1 MDRKDPW
8 PERAMGESL
17 LSALLHSS
25 PVSSTIK
32 SKNRRKNR
40 RVLPVRQAASRFRN
54 EQRRQ
59 LC

>member
-1 MDRKDPW
+1 MDLKDPW
-8 PERAMGESL
+8 SERAMGESL
-17 LSALLHSS
+17 PSAPLHSS

-40 RVLPVRQAASRFRN
+40 RVLPVRQAAARFRN